1 MKRPRR
7 ESPSRMHRWGIRS
20 QDDTTGGAR
29 RFDVSVCRVTLRVQ
43 RISSQSLHV
52 ESRSRG
58 TGSGRLDGKQVR
70 TAPATV
76 RNGRKGAAH
85 GRTLRDR
92 MSLLRRR
99 PRRRC
104 PQPIRLR
111 AKRSHQEDGP
121 APESH
126 GSVPSPLRRDP
137 APLPQHPA
145 ALPPRLHPAL
155 IEVGRASRGVE
166 PSTGRA
172 PRSGRSDTVVIGPAH
187 GATAPIRV
195 RLVEDRPGRR
205 KASTGAI
212 HPATAATLCSGTGR
226 YRK

>member
-1 MKRPRR
+1 MGRWRMKRPRR
-7 ESPSRMHRWGIRS
+7 ESPSSMHRWGIRS
-20 QDDTTGGAR
+20 QDGTTGGAR
-29 RFDVSVCRVTLRVQ
+29 RFDVSVCRVTLHVQ

-145 ALPPRLHPAL
+145 TLPPRLHPAL
-155 IEVGRASRGVE
+155 IEVGRAR
-166 PSTGRA
+166 
-172 PRSGRSDTVVIGPAH
+172 GRSPVNSRHTTSHRIPEFSACQSRRGSWCS
-187 GATAPIRV
+187 
-195 RLVEDRPGRR
+195 RPGRR
-205 KASTGAI
+205 SARR
-212 HPATAATLCSGTGR
+212 CR
-226 YRK
+226 